1 MISNIAQ
8 NGKAVVK
15 AIACNELNPPL
26 IISVI
31 AIKPMKTHHNILC
44 NLGVL
49 SFPPAVMVSITKAPE
64 SMEVIK
70 NTQINTT
77 AMMEVT

>member
-31 AIKPMKTHHNILC
+31 AITLMKTHHKILC

-70 NTQINTT
+70 NIQINTT